1 MLLDKFLVCYRKINE
16 SVIADNDMDLR
27 FTFSQKC
34 CLCTGQFKTFSA
46 TQKHAERKH
55 TGEGDRVLNVLFLE
69 NEENEAS
76 VPDIVGQF
84 PQVPERYFGHLACQM
99 GCRVHSMKQV
109 PHKKPP
115 FYCPSTRR
123 VSYKVYSLT
132 TDALHEQ
139 TLLKLNDTAWYSD
152 LQEVEKRSGLS
163 PQEELQATKN
173 HSFWSTVRSEESSGD
188 LLTKR
193 LTVKA
198 SLEVGPGQG
207 RTTREVEVIWWPDL
221 YSTTRNGKLSIRFY
235 IKKVTV

>member
-1 MLLDKFLVCYRKINE
+1 M
-16 SVIADNDMDLR
+16 
-27 FTFSQKC
+27 
-34 CLCTGQFKTFSA
+34 
-46 TQKHAERKH
+46 
-55 TGEGDRVLNVLFLE
+55 EGDRALDVVFLD

-76 VPDIVGQF
+76 VPDIGFLNRRSQDFKIGYLSWLAGLTEQIYASLDPRLRGGWVTLQF
-84 PQVPERYFGHLACQM
+84 PQVPERYFGHLASQM
-99 GCRVHSMKQV
+99 GCRMHSMRQV

-132 TDALHEQ
+132 SFTDALHEQ
-139 TLLKLNDTAWYSD
+139 TLHKLNDTAWYSD
-152 LQEVEKRSGLS
+152 LQKVEKRSDLS
-163 PQEELQATKN
+163 PQEELQAAKN
-173 HSFWSTVRSEESSGD
+173 RSFWSTVRNEESSGD

-193 LTVKA
+193 LTAKA
-198 SLEVGPGQG
+198 SLGMGPGQG